1 MAAAVTL
8 IAAFANSDFD
18 QYRREIAAAAAAAT
32 GREVAIKGR
41 VSLAFFPYLALK
53 VTKVSLANAAW
64 GSRPAMATVE
74 EFAAE
79 VDLLPFLWSRT
90 VRLDR
95 LVLRGVD
102 IVLETDTKN
111 RGNWEFADKGGP
123 KEKPSKTAA
132 KDDSRLLA
140 DLGRVRVERLSVTYR
155 NGVSGRTLA
164 GKIDRMELRADG
176 DALRAVLVAN
186 YNGQMVDMNGRVG
199 RLSQLL
205 QPDAPWPFKLDV
217 AAGETRLGLEGTL
230 VEPLLGKG
238 LAVAVR
244 FEGRN
249 LAGVAALAGGE
260 IGKTRPFR
268 LAATASGDIGGALK
282 LADLH
287 LDYGASKLMGDGRIV
302 FQPRPRIDAR
312 LSGSLVDL
320 ADIGLSFER
329 KRGEADT
336 GRLFSDRPMNL
347 GALAAIDLNLV
358 LDGARVRI
366 DPLNFRQVA
375 GQVILESG
383 RLTLARLDAEFAGGK
398 IAGSLVL
405 DARTPNVGF
414 RTGFRVR
421 DVDLGKV
428 SRLFGDKEIFAG
440 ELDGTVDIGGVGRS
454 WRDIMTALTGRIDAG
469 MGQGRIN
476 SQFAGYVDMIADFLP
491 ALGDDPK
498 RPRGTDVSCFVSRF
512 GIKNGTATADAL
524 MLDTGRAAVRG
535 AGTVDLGR
543 EVIDILLK
551 TNSTEG
557 RLVTVNVPLHVQ
569 GPLLKPTVT
578 PDESAVALG
587 VAGAVAGTA
596 LGPIGLLIPLIAALR
611 SSEQAACLPALAQVT
626 ARSNAGPAPAS
637 SAPK

>member
-238 LAVAVR
+238 LVVAVR

-260 IGKTRPFR
+260 IPKSRPFR

>member
-155 NGVSGRTLA
+155 SGVSGRTLA

-238 LAVAVR
+238 LVVAVR

-336 GRLFSDRPMNL
+336 GRLFSDKPMKL

-440 ELDGTVDIGGVGRS
+440 ALDGTVDIGGVGRS
-454 WRDIMTALTGRIDAG
+454 WRDIMAALTGRIDAG